1 MIVLKNYIVTSFH
14 QVIPN
19 NMTVTETSA
28 CLNCNKT
35 LKGRTDKKFCDDYCR
50 NSYNNQLKAS
60 KNNLVRNI
68 NNALGKNRRIL
79 ETFFIEKEEIA
90 KTHKDKLLEKG
101 FQFKYITHTYTN
113 KRGNIY
119 YFCYDLGYMPL
130 DNDWYL
136 LVKRKE
142 GKSSILENKN
152 L

>member
-1 MIVLKNYIVTSFH
+1 
-14 QVIPN
+14 
-19 NMTVTETSA
+19 MTATDTA
-28 CLNCNKT
+28 TCLNCKKT

-50 NSYNNQLKAS
+50 NSYNNQLKAT

-79 ETFFIEKEEIA
+79 ESFFNAEEEIA
-90 KTHKDKLLEKG
+90 KTHIDKLLEKG

-113 KRGNIY
+113 KKGNVY
-119 YFCYDLGYMPL
+119 FFCYDLGYMPL

-142 GKSSILENKN
+142 EKPM
-152 L
+152 